1 MAGKYI
7 SSLESDYLLLFTTPR
22 QKTAVLYN
30 FFKILLLLLLLF
42 FEVSPGT
49 MQCLEKGH
57 SEWTAIKNCK
67 AK

>member
-30 FFKILLLLLLLF
+30 FFKILLLLLLL
-42 FEVSPGT
+42 S
-49 MQCLEKGH
+49 H
-57 SEWTAIKNCK
+57 KNLPLFPPEDP
-67 AK
+67 

>member
-1 MAGKYI
+1 MAVKYI
-7 SSLESDYLLLFTTPR
+7 SSLESDYLLLFTTQR

-30 FFKILLLLLLLF
+30 FFLILLLLLLF

-57 SEWTAIKNCK
+57 SEWTDIKNCK